1 MSAPSIKDST
11 AEMRRAYVAEA
22 WKCLHDC
29 EMCGKCRV
37 LRGREAEFLYADYLE
52 GNREYMD
59 VTKEIRNI
67 NY

>member
-1 MSAPSIKDST
+1 MSAPRIIDSNS
-11 AEMRRAYVAEA
+11 EMRRAYVTEA

-37 LRGREAEFLYADYLE
+37 LRGREAEFLYADYID
-52 GNREYMD
+52 GKREYMD
-59 VTKEIRNI
+59 VTFEIRNN

>member
-1 MSAPSIKDST
+1 MSAPSIENST
-11 AEMRRAYVAEA
+11 MEERRAYVVEA

-37 LRGREAEFLYADYLE
+37 LKGRDAEILYADYIK
-52 GNREYMD
+52 GIRSYM
-59 VTKEIRNI
+59 EITLDIRDN

>member
-1 MSAPSIKDST
+1 
-11 AEMRRAYVAEA
+11 MRRAYVAEA

-37 LRGREAEFLYADYLE
+37 LRGREAEFLYADYIE

>member
-1 MSAPSIKDST
+1 MSAPSIKNST

-22 WKCLHDC
+22 WRCLHDC

-37 LRGREAEFLYADYLE
+37 LRGREAEFLYADYIE
-52 GNREYMD
+52 GKREYMD